1 MRWYRGCFVTG
12 VRTVAACLWS
22 VGGYDSLTPVQYL
35 CTVILD
41 DDKKRLRLRDG
52 QATSKAPP
60 LPSRTPHAL
69 PALDLDLDSLSHFI
83 ARRHIYLCPYLYST
97 LAVVSY
103 SEPSSAARCFC
114 FCCCDLGWQS
124 LSCYG
129 MGQVVVCEQGV
140 EWASDTV
147 PADGQ

>member
-1 MRWYRGCFVTG
+1 M
-12 VRTVAACLWS
+12 VAACLWS

-41 DDKKRLRLRDG
+41 DDKKKIALEGRSGYKQSSSSLVSNTACPACPGPGPGLPVSFHCTETYIPMSLPVLYTRGGFLLRAE
-52 QATSKAPP
+52 Q
-60 LPSRTPHAL
+60 
-69 PALDLDLDSLSHFI
+69 
-83 ARRHIYLCPYLYST
+83 C
-97 LAVVSY
+97 
-103 SEPSSAARCFC
+103 SAARCFC
-114 FCCCDLGWQS
+114 FCCCDLAWQS

-129 MGQVVVCEQGV
+129 MGQVVVCEKGV